1 MAVCLRLSI
10 PARIFFFFFR
20 GTILLCAYFFKE
32 MLNIFRHE
40 FEKFNFVMKFIFD

>member
-10 PARIFFFFFR
+10 PARIFFFR

-40 FEKFNFVMKFIFD
+40 FEKFNFVMKFIYD

>member
-10 PARIFFFFFR
+10 PARIFFLEAQFFCVP
-20 GTILLCAYFFKE
+20 IFFKE

-40 FEKFNFVMKFIFD
+40 FEKFNFVMKFIYD